1 MGTVTCLRSCAG
13 GVEKGMPWGRE
24 VPTLCIQF
32 PHLCPVGLVKRRR
45 LA

>member
-1 MGTVTCLRSCAG
+1 MGTVTCLRSCVG

-32 PHLCPVGLVKRRR
+32 NNTQGSPG
-45 LA
+45 